1 LELRIPRGVDEMRLR
16 WVLSLTLVAAL
27 AAPVVVNAAEDDK
40 VFKYAYVNM
49 ERVVDEYVLFKEAR
63 DEAKKKIDEARVED
77 AAKMEEYQEK
87 LKALEE
93 KSDGPLTP
101 EAKAETVD
109 AYKVTYEEALD
120 FRSSVLA
127 KYKRIERDAFEPVYK
142 KVYEKI
148 ASYAVKEDYEV
159 VFDYAAILLY
169 ADEKSDVTEDIIN
182 ELNEEAGISK

>member
-1 LELRIPRGVDEMRLR
+1 MELRIPRGVDEMRLR
-16 WVLSLTLVAAL
+16 WFLSLTLVAAL

>member
-1 LELRIPRGVDEMRLR
+1 MELRIPRGVDEMRLR
-16 WVLSLTLVAAL
+16 WFLSLTLVAAL

-63 DEAKKKIDEARVED
+63 DEAKNKIDEARVED

>member
-1 LELRIPRGVDEMRLR
+1 MRLR
-16 WVLSLTLVAAL
+16 WFLSLTLVAAL
-27 AAPVVVNAAEDDK
+27 AAPVVLNAAENDK

-63 DEAKKKIDEARVED
+63 DGAKKKIDEARVED
-77 AAKMEEYQEK
+77 AATLGEYQEK

-93 KSDGPLTP
+93 KLDGPLTP

-120 FRSSVLA
+120 YRSSVLA

-142 KVYEKI
+142 TVYEKI
-148 ASYAVKEDYEV
+148 ASYAVKEDYEI

-169 ADEKSDVTEDIIN
+169 ADEKSDITEDIID

>member
-1 LELRIPRGVDEMRLR
+1 MRLR
-16 WVLSLTLVAAL
+16 WFLSVTLAAAL
-27 AAPVVVNAAEDDK
+27 AAPGVLYAAEEEK
-40 VFKYAYVNM
+40 AFKYAYVNM
-49 ERVVDEYVLFKEAR
+49 ERVVDEYVLFNEAQE
-63 DEAKKKIDEARVED
+63 EAKKKIYEARVED
-77 AAKMEEYQEK
+77 AARLEEYQEE
-87 LKALEE
+87 LKTLEE

-109 AYKVTYEEALD
+109 AYKAKYEEALD
-120 FRSSVLA
+120 FRSSALT

-148 ASYAVKEDYEV
+148 ESYAVKEDYEV

-169 ADEKSDVTEDIIN
+169 ADEKSDITEDIVN

>member
-1 LELRIPRGVDEMRLR
+1 LELRNSGGVDEMRLR
-16 WVLSLTLVAAL
+16 WFLSLTLVAAL
-27 AAPVVVNAAEDDK
+27 AAPVVVNAADDDK

>member
-63 DEAKKKIDEARVED
+63 DEAKKRIDEARVED
-77 AAKMEEYQEK
+77 GAKMEEYQEK